1 MLSENIKKNIENII
15 SKYEKKESAIINIL
29 HEIQKEKNYI
39 EDLDISELAK
49 LTELPYSRIKAVL
62 TFYTM
67 FNSRK
72 VGKYHIQICR
82 NISCH
87 MAGSKKIEKY
97 ISEKLGIKEGEV
109 SKDYLF
115 SYSTVECLGSCGTA
129 PVIMINETYHENV
142 DEKKID
148 EIIEKLK
155 VSK

>member
-1 MLSENIKKNIENII
+1 
-15 SKYEKKESAIINIL
+15 KKESAIISIL

-39 EDLDISELAK
+39 EDSDISELAK
-49 LTELPYSRIKAVL
+49 LTELPYSKIKAVL

-67 FNSRK
+67 FNSKK

-87 MAGSKKIEKY
+87 MAGAKKIEKY
-97 ISEKLGIKEGEV
+97 ISEKLGEGEV
-109 SKDYLF
+109 TKDLLF

-129 PVIMINETYHENV
+129 PVIMINETYYENV

-155 VSK
+155 VAK

>member
-1 MLSENIKKNIENII
+1 MLSEKIKENLKNII
-15 SKYEKKESAIINIL
+15 SKYEKKESAIISIL

-39 EDLDISELAK
+39 EDSDISELAK
-49 LTELPYSRIKAVL
+49 LMELPYSKIKAVL

-67 FNSRK
+67 FNSKK

-87 MAGSKKIEKY
+87 MAGAKKIEKY
-97 ISEKLGIKEGEV
+97 ISEKLGIREGEV
-109 SKDYLF
+109 TKDLLF
-115 SYSTVECLGSCGTA
+115 SYSTVECLGSCGTS

-155 VSK
+155 VAK

>member
-1 MLSENIKKNIENII
+1 MLSEKIKQNLKNII
-15 SKYEKKESAIINIL
+15 SKYEKKESAIISIL

-39 EDLDISELAK
+39 EDSDISELAK
-49 LTELPYSRIKAVL
+49 LTELPYSKIKAVL

-67 FNSRK
+67 FNSKK

-87 MAGSKKIEKY
+87 MAGAKKIEKY
-97 ISEKLGIKEGEV
+97 ISEKLGIREGEV
-109 SKDYLF
+109 TKDLLF

-129 PVIMINETYHENV
+129 PVIMINETYYENV

-155 VSK
+155 VAK